1 MKLILASGS
10 ARRRDIMELMGY
22 DFEVVV
28 SNTDEDIALCS
39 AGKYVEALA
48 QAKAEAVFAGHGD
61 ACVVGCDTVVCLN
74 DEIIGKPRDAADAF
88 RILSSLSGQ
97 AHTVYTGLCVLTT
110 HSRQVVHDRTDVVF
124 RSLCSEEIESYIKTG
139 EPFDKAGAY
148 GIQGPGCFLV
158 DRIDG
163 NYFNVIGLPAPKLYE
178 ALAKEGILPRFMR
191 A

>member
-22 DFEVVV
+22 DFTVET
-28 SNTDEDIALCS
+28 SHASEDIPLCA
-39 AGKYVEALA
+39 AGQYVEALA
-48 QAKAEAVFAGHGD
+48 AVKAGAVFEKHRSD
-61 ACVVGCDTVVCLN
+61 CVVGCDTVVFA
-74 DEIIGKPRDAADAF
+74 DDGIIGKPRDREDAF
-88 RILSSLSGQ
+88 RILSLLSGRT
-97 AHTVYTGLCVLTT
+97 HTVFTGVCVLAPG
-110 HSRQVVHDRTDVVF
+110 SKQVFHDETEVLF
-124 RSLCSEEIESYIKTG
+124 RPLCAREIENYIDTG

-158 DRIDG
+158 DRLDG

-178 ALAKEGILPRFMR
+178 ALSRVGILPRFMR